1 MLAGRIPE
9 IDIGGAGDVAT
20 TTRPAYKCVR
30 GQARN
35 TNDLTLIIKAARTAN
50 CASQATYPPD
60 GKVGALHL
68 YLNCKNDPDG
78 KPYTAAFA
86 GLRRG
91 ELQGMLWEN
100 YQDGFI
106 RVTQASGKVA

>member
-50 CASQATYPPD
+50 CASQAT
-60 GKVGALHL
+60 KVNHFAVLPEEWVQSWKSSDRVRRRVGVRHPSNLAVFVNKRCVGVWTTQSTQVLHRL
-68 YLNCKNDPDG
+68 ISP
-78 KPYTAAFA
+78 
-86 GLRRG
+86 
-91 ELQGMLWEN
+91 
-100 YQDGFI
+100 
-106 RVTQASGKVA
+106 